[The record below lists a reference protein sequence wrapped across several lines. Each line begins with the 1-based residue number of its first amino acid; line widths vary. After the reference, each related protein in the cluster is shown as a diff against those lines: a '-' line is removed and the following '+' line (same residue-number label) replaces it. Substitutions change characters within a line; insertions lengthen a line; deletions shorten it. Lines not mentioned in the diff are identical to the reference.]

1 MNKQNNKAIAGLV
14 LGITS
19 LLAWL
24 LPLLGYPVSIVG
36 IIKTTKRKKSEKKNI
51 AIVGL
56 VLSIIGLVLTLG
68 NSAYGVY
75 LALNELM

>member
-1 MNKQNNKAIAGLV
+1 MNNQNNKAVVGLI
-14 LGITS
+14 LGIAS

-36 IIKTTKRKKSEKKNI
+36 IVMGALGTKSEKRSM

-56 VLSIIGLVLTLG
+56 VLSIIGLILTIG

-75 LALNELM
+75 LALNEIM

>member
-36 IIKTTKRKKSEKKNI
+36 IIMGALGKKSEKENI

-68 NSAYGVY
+68 NSACGVY
-75 LALNELM
+75 LVLNELM

>member
-36 IIKTTKRKKSEKKNI
+36 IIMGALGKKSEKKNLL
-51 AIVGL
+51 L
-56 VLSIIGLVLTLG
+56 VIQHTACI
-68 NSAYGVY
+68 
-75 LALNELM
+75 

>member
-14 LGITS
+14 LGIAS

-24 LPLLGYPVSIVG
+24 LPLLGYPVSIAGIVVG
-36 IIKTTKRKKSEKKNI
+36 ALGKKSEKKNM

-56 VLSIIGLVLTLG
+56 VLSIIGLVLTFG

-75 LALNELM
+75 LALNELV

>member
-36 IIKTTKRKKSEKKNI
+36 IIMGALGKKSEKKKHCNC
-51 AIVGL
+51 G
-56 VLSIIGLVLTLG
+56 IGFIYYRTG
-68 NSAYGVY
+68 TYSW
-75 LALNELM
+75 

>member
-1 MNKQNNKAIAGLV
+1 MGA
-14 LGITS
+14 LG
-19 LLAWL
+19 
-24 LPLLGYPVSIVG
+24 
-36 IIKTTKRKKSEKKNI
+36 KKSEKKNI

>member
-36 IIKTTKRKKSEKKNI
+36 IIMGALGKKSEKKHI

-56 VLSIIGLVLTLG
+56 VLAIIGLVLTLG

>member
-36 IIKTTKRKKSEKKNI
+36 IIMGALGKKKT
-51 AIVGL
+51 L
-56 VLSIIGLVLTLG
+56 QLWDWF
-68 NSAYGVY
+68 Y
-75 LALNELM
+75 LL

>member
-36 IIKTTKRKKSEKKNI
+36 IIMGALGKKARRKT
-51 AIVGL
+51 L
-56 VLSIIGLVLTLG
+56 QLWDWF
-68 NSAYGVY
+68 Y
-75 LALNELM
+75 LL

>member
-36 IIKTTKRKKSEKKNI
+36 IIMGALGKKSEKKNI

-56 VLSIIGLVLTLG
+56 VLYIIGLVLTLG

>member
-36 IIKTTKRKKSEKKNI
+36 IIMGALGKKSEKKNI

-56 VLSIIGLVLTLG
+56 VLSIIGLVL

>member
-24 LPLLGYPVSIVG
+24 LPLLGYPVSIG
-36 IIKTTKRKKSEKKNI
+36 IIMGALGKKSEKKNI

>member
-36 IIKTTKRKKSEKKNI
+36 IIMGALGKKSEKKNI

-56 VLSIIGLVLTLG
+56 VLSIIG
-68 NSAYGVY
+68 YGVY